1 MNFGVLEED
10 FIHLPTPFYTPY
22 ICLIFSGV

>member
-1 MNFGVLEED
+1 MNFGVYEEG

-22 ICLIFSGV
+22 ICLIFNGV